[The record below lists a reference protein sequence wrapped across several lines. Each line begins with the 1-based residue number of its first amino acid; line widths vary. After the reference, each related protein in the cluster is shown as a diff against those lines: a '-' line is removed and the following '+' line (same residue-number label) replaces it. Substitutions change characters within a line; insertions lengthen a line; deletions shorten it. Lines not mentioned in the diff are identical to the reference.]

1 LLEEVMAL
9 RDLLVYL
16 DQTDVS
22 LVRLSLAV
30 DLAARHSSRLTAIFV
45 RDWNLAQLAERS
57 TAELGLVSGEEL
69 ARLYE
74 RVEASIDSA
83 AEQLR
88 SVLDGLAHKY
98 GLAAKWLSVDG
109 PASVVVAQHARYA
122 DLCVL
127 GSDAPPNSSSGGYS
141 FSEQMLFVTGRPVL
155 FIPAVGSFETLGRHI
170 AVAWNSSRAAA
181 RAVNDAL
188 PLIERSEQT
197 TVLTVNFGDFME
209 RNGALPADQMVEY
222 LRRHGALT
230 DLVRLENVPVKSV
243 GDVLQAKAQELGADL
258 IVAGA
263 FGHPRL
269 WEKLLGGATRDLL
282 DHMRLPIFM
291 SH

>member
-230 DLVRLENVPVKSV
+230 DLVQLENVPVKSV